1 MKTTSKP
8 HKPAY
13 GDVGDSVSFIKTKLG
28 ISFGQKAKVYLEHT
42 CTEKI
47 DYSIELSEPIIKQ
60 FRVAY
65 IYS

>member
-13 GDVGDSVSFIKTKLG
+13 GDVGDKFYQNEAGNILWTKSQSLL
-28 ISFGQKAKVYLEHT
+28 YLEHT
-42 CTEKI
+42 CTEKN